1 MWSHNPSQDACAR
14 LLPGSCEEGG
24 RRPGSA
30 GGGAAPT
37 GPCACPASA
46 ASEPSGGRPS
56 PGEHPPAAPRSPH
69 SCAACAA
76 EAQACDGQC
85 SARKVSM
92 ALKTAVLDIDTTSK
106 VAQCG
111 RRRLYIMQAGRL
123 AGAAKRAGRAA
134 EGPPCEPWPIPVS
147 WGSCP
152 THLGAGRKSQL
163 WVQTTETGIRS
174 DENCKLFLSDICT

>member
-1 MWSHNPSQDACAR
+1 MWSHNPSQGASPR

-46 ASEPSGGRPS
+46 ASAPSGGGPS
-56 PGEHPPAAPRSPH
+56 QQEHPPAAPRSPH
-69 SCAACAA
+69 SCAARAA
-76 EAQACDGQC
+76 ETQACDGQC

-106 VAQCG
+106 VAECG
-111 RRRLYIMQAGRL
+111 RKRLYIILAGRL
-123 AGAAKRAGRAA
+123 AGAAQRAGRAA
-134 EGPPCEPWPIPVS
+134 EGPPWEAWPTPVS
-147 WGSCP
+147 WGSCH
-152 THLGAGRKSQL
+152 THLGAGRPSQL
-163 WVQTTETGIRS
+163 WVQTTETGLS
-174 DENCKLFLSDICT
+174 SHENGRLFCLIYI